1 MEVTPDILSY
11 GKISQDQIAGFPC
24 RVFEGT
30 RQLIIIAR
38 KYSKT
43 ELAAYYR
50 FSRNKCKTEAT
61 FEVESAAHSGIFMKS
76 TFHLA
81 EMLTHNCEMADFG
94 GRWSESFLPRPDWLN
109 EVEED
114 PMAGSVAVSSSY
126 TK

>member
-1 MEVTPDILSY
+1 MFSGISSVVSLHTHTLTNTFMEVTPDILSY

-61 FEVESAAHSGIFMKS
+61 FEVESAAHSGIFMTS
-76 TFHLA
+76 IFH
-81 EMLTHNCEMADFG
+81 
-94 GRWSESFLPRPDWLN
+94 
-109 EVEED
+109 
-114 PMAGSVAVSSSY
+114 
-126 TK
+126 